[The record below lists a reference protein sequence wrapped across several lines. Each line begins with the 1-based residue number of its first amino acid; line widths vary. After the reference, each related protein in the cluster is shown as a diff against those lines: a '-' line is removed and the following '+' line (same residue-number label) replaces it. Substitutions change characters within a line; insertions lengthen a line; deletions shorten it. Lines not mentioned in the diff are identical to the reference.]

1 MAVPPGWNSNPLGHA
16 GSAVLLAAL
25 TTVLLVMGDIHDT
38 SRRGIPYAVLIPVGY
53 VAAVVLALNAV
64 RVWRRGQSSADGGTS
79 GRRTS

>member
-25 TTVLLVMGDIHDT
+25 TSVLLVMGDIHDT

-64 RVWRRGQSSADGGTS
+64 RRRLTAPPHADGGTS